1 MGERL
6 AEAQLRSTKLQRLT
20 ALGWALSFLR
30 APRHAGLR
38 AILRVSR
45 NFRRVLHPRRSSS
58 IVLCKVRLF
67 PIAPVPKMLIDQIRA
82 NKSAIDRLGVKY
94 GARRIRVFGSVARGA
109 ERPDSDVDFLVD
121 FDRGYDLFA
130 QRLPLARQLESLL
143 GRPVEV
149 IPEHELNR
157 HIRDRVLSEAVEL

>member
-1 MGERL
+1 VAASVGI
-6 AEAQLRSTKLQRLT
+6 ASEALVIYRIST
-20 ALGWALSFLR
+20 GI
-30 APRHAGLR
+30 HN
-38 AILRVSR
+38 I
-45 NFRRVLHPRRSSS
+45 NFPVHP
-58 IVLCKVRLF
+58 
-67 PIAPVPKMLIDQIRA
+67 MLIDQIRA
-82 NKSAIDRLGVKY
+82 NKSAIDQLGVKY

-130 QRLPLARQLESLL
+130 QRLPLARHLESLL

-157 HIRDRVLSEAVEL
+157 HIRDRVLSEAVDL